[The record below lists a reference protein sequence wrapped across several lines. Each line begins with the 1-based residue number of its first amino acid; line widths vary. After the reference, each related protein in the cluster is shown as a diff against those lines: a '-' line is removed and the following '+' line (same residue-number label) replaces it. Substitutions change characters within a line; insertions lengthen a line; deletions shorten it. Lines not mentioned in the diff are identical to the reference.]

1 VIREP
6 GDAVTAKL
14 AELKAE
20 FPAAALKAVA
30 CADAQSAND

>member
-1 VIREP
+1 M
-6 GDAVTAKL
+6 KL

-30 CADAQSAND
+30 CADAQSAKN